1 MKVRVTL
8 MTENN
13 SPADRIGKTKEE
25 RNANAKAG
33 WYLILAILRT
43 MIRDADD
50 KIELESVE
58 VLDDEE
64 SE

>member
-13 SPADRIGKTKEE
+13 SPVDSVGKTKEE
-25 RNANAKAG
+25 RNANAKAA

-43 MIRDADD
+43 LIRDTDD

-64 SE
+64 SQ

>member
-13 SPADRIGKTKEE
+13 VPAEKVGKTKEE
-25 RNANAKAG
+25 RNAIAANA
-33 WYLILAILRT
+33 WNYVLAMFRA
-43 MIRDADD
+43 MIPYTTD

-58 VLDDEE
+58 VLDDE
-64 SE
+64 